1 MRKFFPVVAALILMG
16 ALAASGALAQP
27 RPPQLDDQPTAPGG
41 PPPTAPGGGGGGSG
55 GSGGGTPT
63 LRPPGSGGS
72 SGTVYGAIAFTA
84 DGSYATAWKRATQSD
99 AEAHVAKE
107 CAAFG
112 RGACRTIGFSGEYCV
127 ALVHFR
133 SRRWRISFPGSGTTY
148 PEAQQDAMKRCGADK
163 RTRASQCTLRVVV
176 CGDGR

>member
-1 MRKFFPVVAALILMG
+1 MRKLFPVVAALILMG
-16 ALAASGALAQP
+16 AFAASGAVAQP
-27 RPPQLDDQPTAPGG
+27 RPPQLDD
-41 PPPTAPGGGGGGSG
+41 PPSAPGGGGGGSG
-55 GSGGGTPT
+55 GGSSGGPT
-63 LRPPGSGGS
+63 LRPPSSGG
-72 SGTVYGAIAFTA
+72 GTVYGAIAFTA